1 MRQEIAD
8 LVTFTEEVFNI
19 LNRELHFCALYVSYN
34 DLVYAYLKFYNQ
46 NLFIHVWVMIKL
58 ICTRSYSEV

>member
-19 LNRELHFCALYVSYN
+19 LNGELNFCALYVSCN

-46 NLFIHVWVMIKL
+46 NLFIHL
-58 ICTRSYSEV
+58 